1 MICDRCKKP
10 TTVSMMSLFN
20 TQMICHICQL
30 KEISHPDFQ
39 KARDAESD
47 SISKGD
53 IDFPGIG
60 LPPELEGGK

>member
-10 TTVSMMSLFN
+10 TITTMMSLFN
-20 TQMICHICQL
+20 TQMICNICQL
-30 KEISHPDFQ
+30 KERSHPDFQ
-39 KARDAESD
+39 KARDAELD

-53 IDFPGIG
+53 TNFPGIG